1 MTSPIKL
8 GIIVF
13 AAAGLLAT
21 EAQANSKDGSG
32 KQLSRL
38 DDTVVGGEPV
48 PAGTWPDA
56 AGIGSGGQVYCTGV
70 LVAPDVVLT
79 AGHCA
84 GGISTV
90 ILGTTDYTSG
100 DAEVINV
107 AREIP
112 YPNWQGTY
120 DITVLVLERE
130 SSIKPRP
137 IVPECMLKQDY
148 LHNGAEVTIVGYGA
162 LDNRGNQYDT
172 KLMQGFTTITDF
184 DCTTSSGCKSAVS
197 PGGELGAG
205 GMGVDSCY
213 GDSGGPLYL
222 TTDRGDFL
230 VGLTSRGYD
239 NNTIDCSQGG
249 IYLRPD
255 AVRDWIEMTT
265 GRTLPVVGCNKAP
278 QSGSLA
284 LTVEAGASVEATMV
298 VRDDDVGQNHTFSVQ
313 TQPEHGT
320 VTVDAEGRT
329 KYTANDDYT
338 GPDTFG
344 IAITDDGTPNMTG
357 TIDVEVTVTEPPSGC
372 QTGGGHTGGAVLV
385 LMALLAVGLRRR
397 AS

>member
-1 MTSPIKL
+1 MKLINRMTSPTKL

-21 EAQANSKDGSG
+21 EAQANSKAGSG
-32 KQLSRL
+32 KQLHRL
-38 DDTVVGGEPV
+38 DNTVVGGEPV
-48 PAGTWPDA
+48 PAGKWPDA

-70 LVAPDVVLT
+70 LIAPDVVLT

-137 IVPECMLKQDY
+137 IVPECMLQNDY
-148 LHNGAEVTIVGYGA
+148 LHNGADVTIVGYGA
-162 LDNRGNQYDT
+162 LDNQGNQYGT
-172 KLMQGFTTITDF
+172 KLMQGFTTVADF

-265 GRTLPVVGCNKAP
+265 GRTGPPDCPAWPAAAALGPGEAADGELSEDPRAAAP
-278 QSGSLA
+278 AVTPA
-284 LTVEAGASVEATMV
+284 LRKSRRLDLMRRPGY
-298 VRDDDVGQNHTFSVQ
+298 HTSPFLRHQ
-313 TQPEHGT
+313 
-320 VTVDAEGRT
+320 
-329 KYTANDDYT
+329 
-338 GPDTFG
+338 
-344 IAITDDGTPNMTG
+344 
-357 TIDVEVTVTEPPSGC
+357 
-372 QTGGGHTGGAVLV
+372 
-385 LMALLAVGLRRR
+385 AL
-397 AS
+397 